1 MDEVSIAEISKRFNF
16 KLYEEGKEHQRAKMR
31 RICKWRNSGQT
42 VTQILTEDTRTDG
55 RSVGTALFEVMKL
68 GDTDALP
75 TERAETPALEL
86 RETDTTAVFANL

>member
-1 MDEVSIAEISKRFNF
+1 MEISKRFNF

-42 VTQILTEDTRTDG
+42 VTQILTEDARADG
-55 RSVGTALFEVMKL
+55 SSGGAALFEMMKRV
-68 GDTDALP
+68 DTDAPP

-86 RETDTTAVFANL
+86 RESDTTAVFANL